1 MINRLEVKNLSVTYK
16 NLLPT
21 VEDFGALQDV
31 SVTFEPGRIYGLIGR
46 NGAGKTTLLSV
57 LASFRNASEGTVTI
71 DGEPLYDNGEWM
83 EHIQFIYQKDFNA
96 DEAETY
102 PKIPK
107 YIKKEAKYR
116 PNFDPAYADELI
128 KKFGLPT
135 NKRPHKLS
143 KGQQSILSVILGLAS
158 RTPITIFDEAYLGMD
173 APTRDLFYKEV
184 LKDQERYPRTIIM
197 STHLVSEMEY
207 LFDEVIILHKGK
219 LLKKGTYD
227 DIVSEGWAVTGAAEA
242 IDVLAQGKE
251 ILSTE
256 VLGGFKKIT
265 LAGQV
270 SDKDHLLAQDLD
282 LSLSS
287 VSLQDLFIHLTGG
300 HPDE

>member
-21 VEDFGALQDV
+21 VEDHQALQDV
-31 SVTFEPGRIYGLIGR
+31 SFTLEPGRIYGLIGR
-46 NGAGKTTLLSV
+46 NGAGKTTLLSI
-57 LASFRNASEGTVTI
+57 LASFRDASEGTVTI
-71 DGEPLYDNGEWM
+71 DDESLYDNGALM
-83 EHIQFIYQKDFNA
+83 EHVQFVYQKDFNA

-116 PNFDPAYADELI
+116 PNFDPAYADELL
-128 KKFGLPT
+128 KKFGLPIK
-135 NKRPHKLS
+135 KRPHKLS
-143 KGQQSILSVILGLAS
+143 KGQQSTLAVILGLAS
-158 RTPITIFDEAYLGMD
+158 RAPITIFDEAYLGMD

-184 LKDQERYPRTIIM
+184 LKDQERHPRTIVM

-207 LFDEVIILHKGK
+207 LFDEVILLHKGK

-227 DIVSEGWAVTGAAEA
+227 DIVSEGLAVTGAVEA
-242 IDVLAQGKE
+242 IDVFAQGKE
-251 ILSTE
+251 ILNTE

-270 SDKDHLLAQDLD
+270 SDKDRLLAQDLD